1 MTAKKGTASATSK
14 KQQELAKSGRN
25 QQQDNR
31 YQKLMTFNE
40 QVLQCE
46 FDKAERMLKRA
57 EKMIKRAKNHAMV
70 AVTYAAE

>member
-1 MTAKKGTASATSK
+1 
-14 KQQELAKSGRN
+14 
-25 QQQDNR
+25 
-31 YQKLMTFNE
+31 MTFNE